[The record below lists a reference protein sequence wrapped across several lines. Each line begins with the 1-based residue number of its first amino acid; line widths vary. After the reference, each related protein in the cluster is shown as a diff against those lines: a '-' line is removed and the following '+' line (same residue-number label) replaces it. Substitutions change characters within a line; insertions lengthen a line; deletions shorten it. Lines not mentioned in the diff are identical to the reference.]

1 MLQITNVSAYL
12 TKDMRPL
19 IENFN
24 FVLNKGDKAVIIGEE
39 GNGKSTLLKLIYDPE
54 SIASNEALDYID
66 RSGTVSAGNDRLG
79 YLAQEMPEDKYSLT
93 VYEYFTAIPSF
104 YDLTPKELSDISNQ
118 LSFAGDLF
126 YSDQIVATLSGGEKV
141 KLQLA
146 AILMEQPDI
155 LLLDEP
161 SNDIDI
167 GTLEWLEKF
176 INTCGLPILFVSHD
190 ETLIENTANV
200 IIHLEQVRKKTV
212 PRYTIAKM
220 PYAQYIGERASSL
233 EHQEQMAR
241 KERDEYDKQMARWQ
255 QIYERVKHEQ
265 NTIGRGNPHGG
276 RLLKKKMK
284 SVKSQEHRYER
295 EKEDM
300 TQIPDVEEAIFMYF
314 DEDIYVPN
322 GKTVIDFRLDK
333 LTIGERIL
341 AEDIHMNLSGGCK
354 VVIIGDNGTGKTTL
368 LKQIADELLK
378 RTDIKAAYM
387 PQNYS
392 DLLDFTQTPVDF
404 LSPSGHKDDITKAR
418 TYLGSMKYT
427 SEEMEHEIGDL
438 SGGQKAKLLFIK
450 MILDGCNVLILDE
463 PTRNFSPMSNP
474 VIRQVLKNYRG
485 TIISVSHDRKY
496 ISEVCDTIY
505 KLENKRVI
513 KC

>member
-1 MLQITNVSAYL
+1 MLQITGLSAYL

-24 FVLNKGDKAVIIGEE
+24 FVLNNGDKAVIVGEE
-39 GNGKSTLLKLIYDPE
+39 GNGKSTLLKLIYNPDL
-54 SIASNEALDYID
+54 LDYVE
-66 RSGTVSAGNDRLG
+66 STGTVYTGNDRLG
-79 YLAQEMPEDKYSLT
+79 YLAQELPDDKYHLT
-93 VYEYFTAIPSF
+93 AYEYFTAIPTF
-104 YDLTPKELSDISNQ
+104 YDMTPKELSDIANQ
-118 LSFAGDLF
+118 LSFSADLF
-126 YSDQIVATLSGGEKV
+126 YSDQVISTFSGGEKV

-146 AILMEQPDI
+146 SILIEQPDI

-167 GTLEWLEKF
+167 TTLEWLEKF
-176 INTCGLPILFVSHD
+176 INNCGLPILFVSHD

-212 PRYTIAKM
+212 PRYTVAKM
-220 PYAQYIGERASSL
+220 PYAQYISERASAL
-233 EHQEQMAR
+233 EHQEQNAR

-255 QIYERVKHEQ
+255 QIYERVNHEQ
-265 NTIGRGNPHGG
+265 KIISRGNPHGG

-295 EKEDM
+295 EKENM
-300 TQIPDVEEAIFMYF
+300 TQIPDVEESIFMYF
-314 DEDIYVPN
+314 DEKIYVPS
-322 GKTVIDFRLDK
+322 GKTVLDFTLDK
-333 LTIGERIL
+333 LTAGERIL
-341 AEDIHMNLSGGCK
+341 AEDIKMNLSGGCK
-354 VVIIGDNGTGKTTL
+354 SVIVGNNGTGKTTL
-368 LKQIADELLK
+368 LRRIADDLLK
-378 RTDIKAAYM
+378 RTDIKTAYM

-392 DLLDFTQTPVDF
+392 DLLDFTLTPIDF

-474 VIRQVLKNYRG
+474 VIRSVLKNYRG

-496 ISEVCDTIY
+496 IAEVCDTIY
-505 KLENKRVI
+505 KLEDKRVM

>member
-1 MLQITNVSAYL
+1 MLQITNMSAYL

-39 GNGKSTLLKLIYDPE
+39 GNGKSTLLKLIYAPD
-54 SIASNEALDYID
+54 SLDYIEYT
-66 RSGTVSAGNDRLG
+66 GTVAVGNDRLG
-79 YLAQEMPEDKYSLT
+79 YLAQEMPDDKHNLT
-93 VYEYFTAIPSF
+93 VYEYFNALPSF
-104 YDLTPKELSDISNQ
+104 YDLTPKELSDIANQ
-118 LSFAGDLF
+118 LSFDSELF
-126 YSDQIVATLSGGEKV
+126 YSDQNVLTLSGGEKV

-146 AILMEQPDI
+146 AILIEQPDI

-220 PYAQYIGERASSL
+220 PYTQYISERISGL

-241 KERDEYDKQMARWQ
+241 KERDEYEKQMARWQ

-265 NTIGRGNPHGG
+265 NNIGRGNPHGG

-295 EKEDM
+295 EKENM

-314 DEDIYVPN
+314 DEDIYVPS
-322 GKTVIDFRLDK
+322 GKTVIDFKLEK

-341 AEDIHMNLSGGCK
+341 AEDIQMNLSGGYK
-354 VVIIGDNGTGKTTL
+354 AVIIGDNGTGKTTL
-368 LKQIADELLK
+368 LKHIAGELLP

-387 PQNYS
+387 PQNYT
-392 DLLDFTQTPVDF
+392 DLLDFTQPPVEF

-427 SEEMEHEIGDL
+427 SEEMEHEISDL

>member
-1 MLQITNVSAYL
+1 MLQITNMSAYL

-19 IENFN
+19 IKNFN

-54 SIASNEALDYID
+54 SIASNEALDYIEY
-66 RSGTVSAGNDRLG
+66 SGNVYTGNDRLG
-79 YLAQEMPEDKYSLT
+79 YLAQEMPVDKHSLT
-93 VYEYFTAIPSF
+93 LYEYFTAIPSF
-104 YDLTPKELSDISNQ
+104 YNLTPKELSDIANQ
-118 LSFAGDLF
+118 LSFDNELF
-126 YSDQIVATLSGGEKV
+126 YSDQMVSTLSGGEKV

-146 AILMEQPDI
+146 AILIEQPDI

-220 PYAQYIGERASSL
+220 PYAQYISERVSSL

-241 KERDEYDKQMARWQ
+241 KERDEYEKQMARWQ

-265 NTIGRGNPHGG
+265 NAISRQDPGGG

-295 EKEDM
+295 EKENM

-314 DEDIYVPN
+314 DESIYVPN
-322 GKTVIDFRLDK
+322 GKTVIDYRLDK
-333 LTIGERIL
+333 LTIGDRLL
-341 AEDIHMNLSGGCK
+341 AEDIHMNLTGGYK

-368 LKQIADELLK
+368 LRQIAEELLQ

-392 DLLDFTQTPVDF
+392 DLLDFSQTPIDF

-427 SEEMEHEIGDL
+427 SEEMEHEISDL

-474 VIRQVLKNYRG
+474 VIRQVLQNYRG